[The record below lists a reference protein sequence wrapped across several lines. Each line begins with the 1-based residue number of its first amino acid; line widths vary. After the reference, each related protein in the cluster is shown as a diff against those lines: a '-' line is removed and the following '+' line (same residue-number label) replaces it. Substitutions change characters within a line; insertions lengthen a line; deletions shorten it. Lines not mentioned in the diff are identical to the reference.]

1 MTVLFGIERFAP
13 RPLKPTAVPPT
24 SAGLVVA
31 AKAAPLAVAGID
43 TVLLK
48 PDPAIVA
55 EARSAADVAVA
66 ESVMR
71 YQTVGLS
78 AATIAP

>member
-1 MTVLFGIERFAP
+1 MLFGIERFAP
-13 RPLKPTAVPPT
+13 RPLKPTAVAPT

-31 AKAAPLAVAGID
+31 AKAAPLAVAGIAA
-43 TVLLK
+43 VLLK
-48 PDPAIVA
+48 PDPAIVG
-55 EARSAADVAVA
+55 EAKSTAVVAVA
-66 ESVMR
+66 ESFMR